1 MKVYEVC
8 FSPTGG
14 TAAVSHI
21 LGREWDG
28 PKEQVDLTRQTLELP
43 VFCQEDVCIV
53 SVPSYAG
60 RVPSLAAKRIR
71 LLEGNNVAAI
81 LNVVYGNR
89 EYEDTLLEL
98 KHLLREAGFR
108 CVAAVAAVAEHSIVR
123 TIAAG
128 RPDSADEKELSDFAH
143 QIRLGLEK
151 GELGDA
157 VSVPGNYPYRA
168 SHPSALQP
176 VAGEDCTRCGLCA
189 KSCPAGA
196 ISQADPM
203 QTDFALCIGCMR
215 CLSVCPRHA
224 RRLDE
229 EKLAGLTA
237 RLSAICAVRKENACF
252 L

>member
-1 MKVYEVC
+1 MKVYEIC

-21 LGREWDG
+21 LGREWEC
-28 PKEQVDLTRQTLELP
+28 PKEQVDLTRQDMELP
-43 VFCQEDVCIV
+43 TFCEDDICIV

-60 RVPSLAAKRIR
+60 RVPSLAAKRIQ
-71 LLEGNNVAAI
+71 LLEGNNAAAI

-98 KHLLREAGFR
+98 KHLLRAAGFR

-123 TIAAG
+123 TIATG
-128 RPDSADEKELSDFAH
+128 RPDSEDEQELSGFAH
-143 QIRLGLEK
+143 QIRLRLEK

-176 VAGEDCTRCGLCA
+176 VAGENCIRCGLCA
-189 KSCPAGA
+189 KRCPAGA
-196 ISQADPM
+196 ISKEDPTK
-203 QTDFALCIGCMR
+203 TDPSLCIACMR
-215 CLSVCPRHA
+215 CLSICPRQA
-224 RRLDE
+224 RKLDE
-229 EKLAGLTA
+229 EKLAGLA
-237 RLSAICAVRKENACF
+237 AHLSAVCSVRKKNACF